1 MLAIFLY
8 AILYLTLSIGGE
20 QMDKIKEIAL
30 VIPLF
35 ILFYF
40 VLCLVVAVVISLS
53 RFLLTREPFLENLKE
68 WFLTLFLE
76 ILNPFN
82 YFF

>member
-8 AILYLTLSIGGE
+8 AILYLSLSIGGE

-53 RFLLTREPFLENLKE
+53 RFLLTREPFLANLKE

>member
-1 MLAIFLY
+1 VLAIFLY

>member
-8 AILYLTLSIGGE
+8 AILYLSLSIGGE
-20 QMDKIKEIAL
+20 QMDQIKELAL

-53 RFLLTREPFLENLKE
+53 RFLITREPFLENLKE

>member
-1 MLAIFLY
+1 
-8 AILYLTLSIGGE
+8 
-20 QMDKIKEIAL
+20 MDKIKELAL

-40 VLCLVVAVVISLS
+40 VLCLVIAVVISLS

-82 YFF
+82 YLF

>member
-1 MLAIFLY
+1 
-8 AILYLTLSIGGE
+8 
-20 QMDKIKEIAL
+20 MDKIKELAL

>member
-53 RFLLTREPFLENLKE
+53 RFLLTREPFLANLKE

>member
-1 MLAIFLY
+1 
-8 AILYLTLSIGGE
+8 
-20 QMDKIKEIAL
+20 MDKIKETAL
-30 VIPLF
+30 VIILF
-35 ILFYF
+35 ILFYS
-40 VLCLVVAVVISLS
+40 VLSLVVAVVISLS
-53 RFLLTREPFLENLKE
+53 RFLFKRKPFFGNVKD

>member
-8 AILYLTLSIGGE
+8 AILYLSLSIGGE

-82 YFF
+82 YLF

>member
-1 MLAIFLY
+1 
-8 AILYLTLSIGGE
+8 
-20 QMDKIKEIAL
+20 MDKIKELAL

-82 YFF
+82 YLF

>member
-1 MLAIFLY
+1 
-8 AILYLTLSIGGE
+8 
-20 QMDKIKEIAL
+20 MDKIKEIAL

>member
-1 MLAIFLY
+1 
-8 AILYLTLSIGGE
+8 
-20 QMDKIKEIAL
+20 MDKIKELAL

-40 VLCLVVAVVISLS
+40 VLCLVIAVVISLS

>member
-1 MLAIFLY
+1 
-8 AILYLTLSIGGE
+8 
-20 QMDKIKEIAL
+20 MDKIKELAL

-35 ILFYF
+35 IIFYF

-53 RFLLTREPFLENLKE
+53 RFLLTREPFLANLKE

-82 YFF
+82 YLF

>member
-1 MLAIFLY
+1 
-8 AILYLTLSIGGE
+8 
-20 QMDKIKEIAL
+20 MDKIKEIAL

-82 YFF
+82 YLF

>member
-1 MLAIFLY
+1 
-8 AILYLTLSIGGE
+8 
-20 QMDKIKEIAL
+20 MDKIKELAL

-35 ILFYF
+35 IIFYF